1 MIDIDGIL
9 VDKELLTKYFLCD
22 IEQCLG
28 ACCTFYG
35 IYGAPLN
42 EDEVPI
48 LEKHIEITKHIL
60 SDKSKQWIAEHGTSE
75 NTSGR
80 PTTICINNKDCV
92 FVYYKKDNETKKENN
107 IALCTI
113 EDCYFKG
120 KTNFR
125 KPISCWLF
133 PIRVGLHKDI
143 IYLYYEKIKECN
155 SAVKNGK
162 QKNIKIYQA
171 LKEPLIAFL
180 GEKWYNNLEK
190 SITKLDI

>member
-1 MIDIDGIL
+1 MIEVDGVFVEKDI
-9 VDKELLTKYFLCD
+9 LTKYFLCD

-48 LEKHIEITKHIL
+48 LKKHIEITKHLL
-60 SDKSKQWIAEHGTSE
+60 SSPTKKYIEENGVAEYKS
-75 NTSGR
+75 NR
-80 PTTICINNKDCV
+80 PFTVCINNKDCV
-92 FVYYKKDNETKKENN
+92 FVYYKDSKV
-107 IALCTI
+107 ALCAI
-113 EDCYFKG
+113 ENCYFDG
-120 KTNFR
+120 KTDFR

-133 PIRVGLHKDI
+133 PIRVTFLNDTF
-143 IYLYYEKIKECN
+143 YLYYEKLNECS

-162 QKNIKIYQA
+162 QKNIKMYQA

-180 GEKWYNNLEK
+180 GEEWYSILEEK
-190 SITKLDI
+190 AKEINRK